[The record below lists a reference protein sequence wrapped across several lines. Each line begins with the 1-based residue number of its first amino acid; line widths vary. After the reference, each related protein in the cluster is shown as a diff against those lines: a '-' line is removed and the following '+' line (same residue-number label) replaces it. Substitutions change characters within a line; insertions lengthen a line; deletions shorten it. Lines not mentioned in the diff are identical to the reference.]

1 MEPGSLMNALA
12 LEHVSK
18 SYILEGAERPVLEDI
33 NLRVEHNEI
42 VAIVGASGC
51 GKSTLLRLV
60 VGLDADYRGTISWGG
75 QDTASFSKVGM
86 VFQDHRLYPWLT
98 VQGNVDLAFDNTSL
112 SAAERRDRTIHYLR
126 LVGLADYAKAYPRQL
141 SGGMAQRAAI
151 ARALAQEPDVLLMD
165 EPFGALDSILR
176 MRLQDELL
184 SIWEKNK
191 VSIVIVTHDVEEAL
205 YLADRVVVM
214 EPNPGRIR
222 DVVEVGLPRPRDRGD
237 SRIGELKKR
246 CLATLV

>member
-1 MEPGSLMNALA
+1 MTALA
-12 LEHVSK
+12 IEHVSK
-18 SYILEGAERPVLEDI
+18 SYFLDSAERPVLRDI
-33 NLRVEHNEI
+33 NLQVEGREI

-60 VGLDADYRGTISWGG
+60 VGLDADYRGTISWSGHK
-75 QDTASFSKVGM
+75 TSCLSKVGM

-98 VQGNVDLAFDNTSL
+98 VQGNVDLAFDNSGL
-112 SAAERRDRTIHYLR
+112 SAAERRDKTSHYLR
-126 LVGLADYAKAYPRQL
+126 LVGLADYTKAYPRQL

-151 ARALAQEPDVLLMD
+151 ARALAQEPEVLLMD

-184 SIWEKNK
+184 SIWETSQ
-191 VSIVIVTHDVEEAL
+191 VSIVIVTHDVEEAV
-205 YLADRVVVM
+205 YLADRVLVM

-222 DVVEVGLPRPRDRGD
+222 DVVEVGLHRPRDRSSPGFAD
-237 SRIGELKKR
+237 FKRR
-246 CLATLV
+246 CLTSLI

>member
-1 MEPGSLMNALA
+1 MNALA
-12 LEHVSK
+12 LKHVSK
-18 SYILEGAERPVLEDI
+18 SYILEGTERPVLKDI
-33 NLRVEHNEI
+33 NLNVDHNEI

-60 VGLDADYRGTISWGG
+60 VGLDADYRGTISWDG
-75 QDTASFSKVGM
+75 QNTTSLPRVGM

-98 VQGNVDLAFDNTSL
+98 IQGNVDLAFDNSKL
-112 SAAERRDRTIHYLR
+112 SSAERRDRTNHYLG
-126 LVGLADYAKAYPRQL
+126 LVGLTDYSRAYPRQL

-151 ARALAQEPDVLLMD
+151 ARALAQEPEVLLMD

-205 YLADRVVVM
+205 YLADRVLVM

-222 DVVEVGLPRPRDRGD
+222 DSVEVRLPRPRDRSD
-237 SRIGELKKR
+237 PAIAELKRR

>member
-1 MEPGSLMNALA
+1 MNALA

-18 SYILEGAERPVLEDI
+18 SYFLEGAERPVLKDI
-33 NLRVEHNEI
+33 NLQVEHNEI

-60 VGLDADYRGTISWGG
+60 VGLDADYRGIISWG
-75 QDTASFSKVGM
+75 DHSPDSRSKVGM

-98 VQGNVDLAFDNTSL
+98 VQGNVELAFDNLRL
-112 SAAERRDRTIHYLR
+112 SAAERRDRTGHYLH
-126 LVGLADYAKAYPRQL
+126 LVGLADYARAYPRQL
-141 SGGMAQRAAI
+141 SGGMTQRAAI
-151 ARALAQEPDVLLMD
+151 ARALAQEPEVLLMD

-184 SIWEKNK
+184 AIWERNK

-205 YLADRVVVM
+205 YLADRVLVM

-222 DVVEVGLPRPRDRGD
+222 DIVEVDSPRPRDRSD
-237 SRIGELKKR
+237 LNLAELKRR
-246 CLATLV
+246 CIATLV

>member
-1 MEPGSLMNALA
+1 MNALA

-18 SYILEGAERPVLEDI
+18 SYFLEGTERPVLKDI
-33 NLRVEHNEI
+33 NLHVEHNEI

-60 VGLDADYRGTISWGG
+60 VGLDADYRGTIAWRNP
-75 QDTASFSKVGM
+75 DTPSVSRVGM

-98 VQGNVDLAFDNTSL
+98 VQGNVDLAFDNSSL
-112 SAAERRDRTIHYLR
+112 SSAERRDRTSHYLR

-151 ARALAQEPDVLLMD
+151 ARALAQEPEVLLMD

-205 YLADRVVVM
+205 YLADRVLVM

-222 DVVEVGLPRPRDRGD
+222 DVVEVDLPRPRDRGD
-237 SRIGELKKR
+237 PGIAELKRR